1 MVMGRIRRSVS
12 FFSLFVA
19 IAVGFPAGILGQTNA
34 VAPARTGV
42 EEAGLARPA
51 VIPILDRLVEQRRE
65 LEERVRA
72 LRKELERAPSGP
84 QRDGL
89 QAEVDKA
96 SGRIN
101 SIAEDINSLSTGVE
115 PSVFA
120 GATEATFDLRREVVE
135 LVRPLIEQ
143 LRRLSEQPR
152 QEESLRGEIDKARGR
167 VDVAGRAVKTAA
179 ALLAEKGL
187 RPETRAAV
195 DRVHRDWESRL
206 KTERSQL
213 DVLEFQLGQMLE
225 RKRPIIESLT
235 SLARTFFRVRGRNL
249 LLAAAAAVGAFLLVR
264 WSHDRAM
271 RSRWLLA
278 GRRSFHGRLVNLLFH
293 VFSVIGAIVAATL
306 VLYFASDW
314 VLLGLLIIVM
324 VGLVLA
330 ARTGLVRF
338 LQEIR
343 IFLNFGS
350 VREGERVVIDGIP
363 WRVEQLNLLTT
374 FTNPALPG
382 HVLRLP
388 LRRLPDLVSR
398 PGAEQEPW
406 FPCREGDWVLL
417 QDETYGKVVE
427 LTPEIARIVRVG
439 GLHKT
444 YPIAAFLALNPANL
458 SWGFR
463 VNGTFGIDYRHQAE
477 CTEEIPR
484 RLREHIFRGLV
495 EMIGHEPIRSLK
507 VEFKAAGASS
517 LDYEILGDF
526 DGAVADKLEVL
537 RRALQRFAVEAC
549 NEHGWTIPFTQVTL
563 HQAGEGLARK

>member
-1 MVMGRIRRSVS
+1 MGQTRKRVG
-12 FFSLFVA
+12 LWCLLA
-19 IAVGFPAGILGQTNA
+19 ISAVGPAVRLFGQTNA

-51 VIPILDRLVEQRRE
+51 VIPILDQLVEQRLE

-72 LRKELERAPSGP
+72 LRDDLERAPSGP

-96 SGRIN
+96 NGRIN

-120 GATEATFDLRREVVE
+120 GASETTFDIRREVVE

-143 LRRLSEQPR
+143 LHRLSEQPR
-152 QEESLRGEIDKARGR
+152 QEEGLRGEIDKARGR
-167 VDVAGRAVKTAA
+167 VDVAGRAVKKASALTAD
-179 ALLAEKGL
+179 KGL

-195 DRVHRDWESRL
+195 ERVHRDWESRL
-206 KTERSQL
+206 KTEQSQL

-278 GRRSFHGRLVNLLFH
+278 GRRSFYGRLVNLLFH
-293 VFSVIGAIVAATL
+293 VLSVIGAIVAATL

-374 FTNPALPG
+374 FTNPAFPG

-398 PGAEQEPW
+398 PCAEQEPW
-406 FPCREGDWVLL
+406 FPCRAGDWVLL

-427 LTPEIARIVRVG
+427 LTPESARIVRVG
-439 GLHKT
+439 GLQKT

-463 VNGTFGIDYRHQAE
+463 VNSTFGIDYRHQAE
-477 CTEEIPR
+477 CAEEIPR
-484 RLREHIFRGLV
+484 RLRERIFRGLV

-526 DGAVADKLEVL
+526 DGSVADKLEVL